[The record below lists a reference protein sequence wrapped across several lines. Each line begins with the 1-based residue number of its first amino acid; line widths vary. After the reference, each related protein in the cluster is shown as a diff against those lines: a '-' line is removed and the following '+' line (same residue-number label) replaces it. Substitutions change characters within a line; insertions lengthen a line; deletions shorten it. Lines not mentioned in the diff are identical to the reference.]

1 MLWLT
6 KTFPLVDPLFS
17 HVLYILYN
25 LWLCEQQYKQ
35 TTSKILLS
43 FFLNFASNLL
53 CFLIALHRSSARPH
67 FASLFFIVLYFSTPP
82 PPRLQRHHLY
92 LYKKYRGGSAIRP
105 LKGSY
110 FAERFTASL
119 TLREKDVGITQVYEW
134 FLRLALLYIERWI
147 KDWQDLPL
155 HQTRILT
162 SEGKRSKQWRGIE
175 ALHCLYPCSFFLSAG
190 SESSL
195 RPSHYWRQS
204 FPE

>member
-1 MLWLT
+1 MYLT
-6 KTFPLVDPLFS
+6 YYTTFDFVNSSTNKPHQRSCFLFS
-17 HVLYILYN
+17 LTLPPTSSAFSF
-25 LWLCEQQYKQ
+25 LCIDSLRAP
-35 TTSKILLS
+35 TLLLS
-43 FFLNFASNLL
+43 SLL
-53 CFLIALHRSSARPH
+53 FCTSRHPH
-67 FASLFFIVLYFSTPP
+67 

-162 SEGKRSKQWRGIE
+162 SEGKCSKQWRGIE
-175 ALHCLYPCSFFLSAG
+175 ALHCLYPRSFFLSAG